1 MTYRYLKLLLF
12 ITIGTVG
19 PVLPVF
25 ADNLGTLFTTSE
37 DRQKLETIRNRKDV
51 KKEKILIVE
60 EKKQSIAK
68 PEVKKEIVLRDPIA
82 LKGIVH
88 RSSGKSTAW
97 VNEGN
102 TFEGNLDSGL
112 IDIPSEN
119 IKPDQITIIMSDDN
133 SEFNLKVGE
142 VYTPAPIEKE
152 YIESEDSLQD

>member
-1 MTYRYLKLLLF
+1 MIYRYLKFLLI

-19 PVLPVF
+19 PVLSVS
-25 ADNLGTLFTTSE
+25 ADSLGTLFTTSE
-37 DRQKLETIRNRKDV
+37 DRQKLETIRNRKEA
-51 KKEKILIVE
+51 KKEKVIAE
-60 EKKQSIAK
+60 EKDDPIANL
-68 PEVKKEIVLRDPIA
+68 EVKKEIILRNPIA

-102 TFEGNLDSGL
+102 TFEGSLDSEF
-112 IDIPSEN
+112 IDVPSEN

-152 YIESEDSLQD
+152 YFDSEDSLQD

>member
-1 MTYRYLKLLLF
+1 MIYRYLKLLLF
-12 ITIGTVG
+12 ITVGTVG
-19 PVLPVF
+19 PILPVS

-37 DRQKLETIRNRKDV
+37 DRQKLETIRNRKEV
-51 KKEKILIVE
+51 KKEKIVILE
-60 EKKQSIAK
+60 EKEQSIAK
-68 PEVKKEIVLRDPIA
+68 AEVKKEIVLRDPIA

-112 IDIPSEN
+112 IDIPSEK

-152 YIESEDSLQD
+152 YFESENSLQD